1 MIAERGFVEKGI
13 EQAVLD
19 MIDDPFYSK
28 LIDNP

>member
-19 MIDDPFYSK
+19 MIDDPFYSSFS
-28 LIDNP
+28 